1 MGGPARWCGPRH
13 GTGRNKKS
21 LQTGVQYKAVYRV
34 ACDDFSEEGKLQRST
49 LNRKLILGSIECV
62 DDY

>member
-1 MGGPARWCGPRH
+1 MGPAVTRR
-13 GTGRNKKS
+13 T
-21 LQTGVQYKAVYRV
+21 LQTGVQCKAVYGV
-34 ACDDFSEEGKLQRST
+34 ACDDFSEEGKLQRSK